1 MRLSQWLST
10 ACLVLVAG
18 LAPGQAAAQQWAPI
32 DPADLSLKTPRV
44 DPAADAEVLLWEVR
58 VTDDT
63 ELDDLNTAFDHY
75 IRIKVF
81 NDRGRESEGKVELPF
96 TNQRRV
102 RDIRGRTIAP
112 DGTVTELAGSD
123 VRERTIIETGGVKV
137 KVKSFVM
144 PAVVAGAIL
153 EYRWREIRDG
163 ELAHE
168 LVLPLQREIPVQ
180 TVRYLIKPLP
190 ELGQLGYTMRT
201 AGFNL
206 KSQPEVSK
214 GPNGF
219 TQVQVRNVSAARTE
233 SYMPHELA
241 VRAWLFLHYADSDFD
256 QPEQRFWSA
265 WSKGM
270 FEVYENELK
279 TNNDIKQAAIDATR
293 TATTLED
300 KIAALVRLTRK
311 RVQRIDTD
319 TSTET
324 GRRKP
329 NEGARDTLKKGSG
342 TGQDA
347 VVLFTALA
355 NAAGLEARLAVMP
368 DREGFVAPPAMKQPY
383 FLSTLAAAVKN
394 GATWRFVDVA
404 NEHARDGHP
413 RWQQETTYALV
424 LDGKAPVFL
433 SVGMSQ
439 PEMSAIRSKGT
450 LKLLANGALEGEL
463 AIEYTGHLAN
473 QSRERDDDETPAER
487 QRLFSDELVSR
498 LPTAVL
504 SNFRT
509 ENLDDPDKPYIVR
522 FGLSVPNYAQRTGSR
537 LILQP
542 GVMQRDVAPMF
553 SAATRAHPVQFPFAW
568 SEDDQVTIE
577 LPDGFDVEAGAPP
590 RPITIAQG
598 LAQHT
603 VTLQTSGRTLAY
615 ARSFSF
621 GRGMIAFPPAAY
633 TGLKQFFDVVH
644 ASDTHV
650 VTLRRIETK

>member
-10 ACLVLVAG
+10 VCLVLVV
-18 LAPGQAAAQQWAPI
+18 LLTSGQASAQQWAPI
-32 DPADLSLKTPRV
+32 DPADLSLKAPRV
-44 DPAADAEVLLWEVR
+44 DPSADAEVLLWEVS

-63 ELDDLNTAFDHY
+63 ELDDLNTAFNHY

-123 VRERTIIETGGVKV
+123 VRERTIIEAGGVKV

-144 PAVVAGAIL
+144 PAVVAGSIL

-190 ELGQLGYTMRT
+190 ELAQVGYTMRT
-201 AGFNL
+201 AAFNL
-206 KSQPEVSK
+206 KAQPEISK

-219 TQVQVRNVSAARTE
+219 AQVQVRNLSAARTE

-241 VRAWLFLHYADSDFD
+241 VRAWLFLYYADSDFD
-256 QPEQRFWSA
+256 QPEQRFWAA
-265 WSKGM
+265 WSKAM
-270 FEVYENELK
+270 FDVYENELK
-279 TNNDIKQAAIDATR
+279 TNNDIKQAAIEATR
-293 TATTLED
+293 SAMTLDD
-300 KIAALVRLTRK
+300 KIAALVKLTRK

-319 TSTET
+319 TASAT
-324 GRRKP
+324 GGRKP
-329 NEGARDTLKKGSG
+329 NEGARDTLKKGTG

-355 NAAGLEARLAVMP
+355 NAAGLEARLAVLP
-368 DREGFVAPPAMKQPY
+368 DREEFVAAPAMKQPY
-383 FLSTLAAAVKN
+383 FLSTLATAVKN
-394 GATWRFVDVA
+394 GASWRFVDVA

-413 RWQQETTYALV
+413 RWQQEATYALV
-424 LDGKAPVFL
+424 LDGKAPSFL
-433 SVGMSQ
+433 TVGMSQ
-439 PEMSAIRSKGT
+439 PEMSATRSKGT
-450 LKLLANGALEGEL
+450 FKLLPTGTLEGEL
-463 AIEYTGHLAN
+463 AIEYTGHLAT

-487 QRLFSDELVSR
+487 QRLFTEELASR
-498 LPTAVL
+498 LPTAAV

-522 FGLSVPNYAQRTGSR
+522 LTLSVPNYAQRTGSR

-553 SAATRAHPVQFPFAW
+553 SAATRTHPVQFPFAW
-568 SEDDQVTIE
+568 FEEDQVTME
-577 LPDGFDVEAGAPP
+577 LPDGFDIEAAAPP

-598 LAQHT
+598 LAHQSVT
-603 VTLQTSGRTLAY
+603 VQTSGRMLAY
-615 ARSFSF
+615 SRSFSF
-621 GRGMIAFPPAAY
+621 GRGMI
-633 TGLKQFFDVVH
+633 DVSLPRH
-644 ASDTHV
+644 TPG
-650 VTLRRIETK
+650 